1 VPGDLL
7 RLVQTVV
14 EVNKLVKEAVKYVR
28 IVDGVDCCNVG
39 FVPRVQATLDT
50 VRNSIGSFVVVQ
62 ELYSFSNN
70 KFKKEK
76 SDKNR
81 GMAGCIFVQ
90 NITRNE

>member
-1 VPGDLL
+1 VPRDLL

-14 EVNKLVKEAVKYVR
+14 EVNGVVEEAVKYVR

-50 VRNSIGSFVVVQ
+50 VRNSIDSFVVVQ
-62 ELYSFSNN
+62 EIYSFSNN

-81 GMAGCIFVQ
+81 GMAGCNFLK
-90 NITRNE
+90 NDTTNE